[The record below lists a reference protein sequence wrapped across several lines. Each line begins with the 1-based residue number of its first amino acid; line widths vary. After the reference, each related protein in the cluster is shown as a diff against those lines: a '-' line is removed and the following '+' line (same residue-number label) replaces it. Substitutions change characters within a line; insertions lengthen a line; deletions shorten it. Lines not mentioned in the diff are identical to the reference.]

1 MKVITKEEFLESK
14 LFFLKEMH
22 RGKIFVYPT
31 DTIYGIGCDAT
42 NSHAVEKIRLLKKRD
57 AKPFSV
63 IAPTKYWIRNN
74 GTYNLDI
81 DKWIA
86 KLPGPYTLILGLK
99 NSRAVDRGVNNGLG
113 SLGVRIPRNWFA
125 EIVKEFGSPFVTTS
139 VNISGEKHIT
149 DVGEID
155 EDWGIDY
162 VIDGGVLNGNPST
175 IVNLIGEEKI
185 MERNKFR

>member
-1 MKVITKEEFLESK
+1 MRILNPDEFKVEKGSIMESIIDGAV
-14 LFFLKEMH
+14 F
-22 RGKIFVYPT
+22 IYPT

-86 KLPGPYTLILGLK
+86 KLPVPYTLILGLK

-113 SLGVRIPRNWFA
+113 SLGVRIPRNWFI
-125 EIVKEFGSPFVTTS
+125 EVVKEFGNPFVTTS

-149 DVGEID
+149 DVREID
-155 EDWGIDY
+155 EGWKIDY
-162 VIDGGVLNGNPST
+162 VISDGVLNGNPST